1 MSDRKEGVLDLSQP
15 SPPSQQPRKKQ
26 SIRDRWETLPGWQK
40 VLGLIAFIAFLYYL
54 PLFGIPGLNYLRTDA
69 IDGGTS
75 WAGTLFT
82 CAIYVIIAIGL
93 NVVIGLAGLLDLGY
107 VGFFAIGAY
116 SVGLFGSPDSKV
128 VAWLRD
134 QFNLSQDWA
143 VSWAVC
149 IPIAI
154 ALTMISGVMLGWPT
168 LRLRGD
174 YLAIVTL
181 GFGEIIRLVFNN
193 AHFLGGATGYSGD
206 RALGLPVYT
215 NFFWVA
221 TWSVLVIWLIGNLTY
236 SSYGRALRAI
246 REDEIAA
253 EAVGIP
259 TTRYKV
265 LAFVIS
271 SASAGIAG
279 GLFAHLQS
287 TIRPDDFKFDR
298 SIDMIVMIIV
308 GGLGSVT
315 GAVFG
320 AIFVGITL
328 ELSRDLQQYRLVAY
342 ALMLVLLM
350 LFRPQGILGKRE
362 LFIGKLLGRFSANKG
377 ATP

>member
-1 MSDRKEGVLDLSQP
+1 MWMKRIAIFAAL
-15 SPPSQQPRKKQ
+15 
-26 SIRDRWETLPGWQK
+26 
-40 VLGLIAFIAFLYYL
+40 LGAFYGLGIVIEDNLIEYVVRIL
-54 PLFGIPGLNYLRTDA
+54 LFCGINAILAAGLNLINGTTGQFSIGHAGFMAVGAYSTAYTVIQLENTFFADTVGHLGFAQVA
-69 IDGGTS
+69 IV
-75 WAGTLFT
+75 FP
-82 CAIYVIIAIGL
+82 IALLVGAVL
-93 NVVIGLAGLLDLGY
+93 AGLAGFV
-107 VGFFAIGAY
+107 VGVP
-116 SVGLFGSPDSKV
+116 S
-128 VAWLRD
+128 
-134 QFNLSQDWA
+134 
-143 VSWAVC
+143 
-149 IPIAI
+149 
-154 ALTMISGVMLGWPT
+154 